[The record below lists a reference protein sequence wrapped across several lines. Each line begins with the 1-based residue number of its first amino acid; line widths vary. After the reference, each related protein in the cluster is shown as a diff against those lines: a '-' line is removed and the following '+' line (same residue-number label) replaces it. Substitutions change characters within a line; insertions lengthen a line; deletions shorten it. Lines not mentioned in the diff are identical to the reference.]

1 MKLYY
6 SLTFVLTFNC
16 LIFSQTQKTYKPN
29 TFKSLEPEFTLP
41 EVELPENK
49 LFLFST
55 KFGKIKKTTGNGK
68 VTNYDKEGNII
79 SDSITTYE
87 GTEFSKYSYIN
98 GKLSEYSV
106 LFTPN
111 DKDIE
116 RQRKI
121 NEIDAEKQIKESGN
135 AVVAEINA
143 HKKETT
149 YKAYYDQKGNI
160 ESYFWK
166 LPTNDE
172 KKYRVINHIIKYDKN
187 KVVEINSDAEK
198 EKLYYESD
206 LLIKKEII
214 RTSNQSIE
222 TLNYFYTNFKKL
234 HYITSQET
242 YFKYQNK
249 EVLKDSAAY
258 DNKNRIVF
266 HGYKSRYTTYT
277 YDDKDNLTE
286 ENIYLNNSIYSKIL
300 YEYFDNKLIKKTQLS
315 YDTKKKEYGTIT
327 EYFYLNDNLS
337 EIKVET
343 INIDINTKKIF
354 TYNNLN
360 QLISIKKLDY
370 KKSDITNNIEK
381 YSIETTI
388 EYSTKKI
395 TIYHKNGYYVH
406 YEFY

>member
-1 MKLYY
+1 MELDFDVSKYFRKHSGNSNWL
-6 SLTFVLTFNC
+6 SVSGRKITAS
-16 LIFSQTQKTYKPN
+16 IKG
-29 TFKSLEPEFTLP
+29 KSLLITTLNP
-41 EVELPENK
+41 SLYILEQVSIPDTVLLTK
-49 LFLFST
+49 TST
-55 KFGKIKKTTGNGK
+55 KEN
-68 VTNYDKEGNII
+68 
-79 SDSITTYE
+79 
-87 GTEFSKYSYIN
+87 
-98 GKLSEYSV
+98 
-106 LFTPN
+106 
-111 DKDIE
+111 
-116 RQRKI
+116 
-121 NEIDAEKQIKESGN
+121 
-135 AVVAEINA
+135 
-143 HKKETT
+143 
-149 YKAYYDQKGNI
+149 
-160 ESYFWK
+160 
-166 LPTNDE
+166 
-172 KKYRVINHIIKYDKN
+172 
-187 KVVEINSDAEK
+187 
-198 EKLYYESD
+198 
-206 LLIKKEII
+206 LLM
-214 RTSNQSIE
+214 
-222 TLNYFYTNFKKL
+222 
-234 HYITSQET
+234 
-242 YFKYQNK
+242 FKYQNK
-249 EVLKDSAAY
+249 EVLKDSAAD

-266 HGYKSRYTTYT
+266 HGDKSRYTTYT

-286 ENIYLNNSIYSKIL
+286 ENIYLNNYIYSQIL